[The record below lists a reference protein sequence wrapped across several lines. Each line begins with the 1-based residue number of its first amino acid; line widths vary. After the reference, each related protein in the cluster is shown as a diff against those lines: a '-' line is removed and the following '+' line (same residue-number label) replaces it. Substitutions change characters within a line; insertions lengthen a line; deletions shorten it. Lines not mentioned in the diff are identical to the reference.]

1 MFQKGILT
9 KRDDFMIATKKELK
23 EFLSQD
29 AKANRRSTTHIRFW
43 GDELWKFQ
51 VIMRKC
57 DYFSYKKKCNFLYS
71 VPFAFYKIRYHRLS
85 IRLGFSMPYDAFD
98 KGLSIAH
105 RGTIV
110 INGKSRIGKNCRIH
124 ACVNIGVSGKSNA
137 PQIGDNVFIG
147 PGVKIVGDVSIA
159 DGVCLGAGAVV
170 VKSITEPNTT
180 WAGVP
185 AKKISDNSALA
196 LLSDSLFKNCSS

>member
-1 MFQKGILT
+1 
-9 KRDDFMIATKKELK
+9 MITSNKELK
-23 EFLSQD
+23 EFLMQD
-29 AKANRRSTTHIRFW
+29 AKANKKVSIRSKLF

-51 VIMRKC
+51 ILMRKC
-57 DYFSYKKKCNFLYS
+57 DYFSFKKRNNFLYYL
-71 VPFAFYKIRYHRLS
+71 PFAFYKFRYHHLS
-85 IRLGFSMPYDAFD
+85 VKLGFSIPYNVFG

-105 RGTIV
+105 YGTIV
-110 INGKSRIGKNCRIH
+110 VSGRSTFGENCRIH

-137 PQIGDNVFIG
+137 PKIGNNVFIG

-180 WAGVP
+180 WGGVP
-185 AKKISDNSALA
+185 AKKISENSAHS
-196 LLSDSLFKNCSS
+196 LLSDLLFND